1 MRKVLLLLFLLGQ
14 LPALAS
20 QVVVGLHSDKLISW
34 GVWEREG
41 TTLTHYLLLYN
52 KSSQPLHLVI
62 REWNSEAA
70 SSAHRAAGK
79 LKILHRSKLPAQQ
92 VVRLP
97 YPKTRAKAGFM
108 EYFEDNASVGVLP
121 SNTDRP
127 DAAALRGET
136 YRYYTNEGANSGGLH
151 CCYWLAFNALDAPP
165 AQVRLVATPAAFAW
179 SGPRRRGEESYSL
192 VKAYGSYE
200 DAPRQSGTLDSL
212 VAAGPDPT
220 IGRVDSAHQAVLVPA
235 SVRRLPAQQPVLVL
249 TIERTERFFR
259 YNEQRQQ
266 VLGQSVSGAMYL
278 LPFFPPLPH

>member
-20 QVVVGLHSDKLISW
+20 QIVVGLRSDKLISW

-41 TTLTHYLLLYN
+41 TTLEHYLLLYN
-52 KSSQPLHLVI
+52 KSSQPLNLVI

-70 SSAHRAAGK
+70 SPARCAVSK
-79 LKILHRSKLPAQQ
+79 LKSLYRSKLPTKQL
-92 VVRLP
+92 VRLR
-97 YPKTRAKAGFM
+97 YPKLRANGFM
-108 EYFEDNASVGVLP
+108 EYLEDNASVGVLP

-127 DAAALRGET
+127 DAAVLRGEA
-136 YRYYTNEGANSGGLH
+136 YRYYTNEGANSGGLRY
-151 CCYWLAFNALDAPP
+151 CYWLAFNALDAPP
-165 AQVRLVATPAAFAW
+165 AQVRLVATPAAFSW

-192 VKAYGSYE
+192 AKAYGSYE
-200 DAPRQSGTLDSL
+200 AAPRHSGTLDSL

-220 IGRVDSAHQAVLVPA
+220 IGRVDSAHQTVLVPA
-235 SVRRLPAQQPVLVL
+235 GVRFLPAQLPVLVL

-266 VLGQSVSGAMYL
+266 VLGQSVSGATYL